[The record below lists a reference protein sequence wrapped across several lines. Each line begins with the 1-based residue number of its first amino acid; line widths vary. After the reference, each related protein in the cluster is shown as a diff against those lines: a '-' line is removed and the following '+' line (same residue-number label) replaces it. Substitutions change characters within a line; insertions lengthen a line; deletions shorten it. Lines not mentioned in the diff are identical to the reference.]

1 MVASLHNCYKSNGSL
16 LNGLVLCLLSPPPI
30 LIFQVFAE
38 YNRIASMNLEAHFS
52 EALVQH
58 TPRFIELFKSKK
70 GTVGH
75 KLTEL
80 M

>member
-1 MVASLHNCYKSNGSL
+1 MVCTTVMNQMEVYLMCWFSASSP
-16 LNGLVLCLLSPPPI
+16 PPPI

-38 YNRIASMNLEAHFS
+38 FNRIASMNLEAHFS